1 MPVSQA
7 LLAEEIRG
15 PFEIISLSGELVY
28 LFRGGQLWSKLIRRN
43 PVTQRFQR
51 VVGNLYGSRRWQMPL
66 ESNTHSNRSQ
76 VVLVGQYPPESF
88 PSRDKVH

>member
-28 LFRGGQLWSKLIRRN
+28 LFRGGQLWSQLIRRN

-51 VVGNLYGSRRWQMPL
+51 VVGSLYGRRKWQMPP
-66 ESNTHSNRSQ
+66 EATEPANIPTSNPRSSAIRVEIGSNTKP
-76 VVLVGQYPPESF
+76 G
-88 PSRDKVH
+88 